1 MPGFDIV
8 PYNDLAA
15 LEKTLAS
22 NPKEYAAFMVEP
34 IQVPRPPPPQAVLG
48 RECSAGAAWS
58 GGTAGGGARGRGAGG
73 VGGVPV
79 CVGGLC

>member
-1 MPGFDIV
+1 MPNFDIV

-34 IQVPRPPPPQAVLG
+34 IQVGALG
-48 RECSAGAAWS
+48 AGR
-58 GGTAGGGARGRGAGG
+58 GQKVARGGPASRRPRCA
-73 VGGVPV
+73 PISPRAREKASPR
-79 CVGGLC
+79 LRDPE

>member
-34 IQVPRPPPPQAVLG
+34 IQVDPSSPLPSCITQSDSSAV
-48 RECSAGAAWS
+48 
-58 GGTAGGGARGRGAGG
+58 
-73 VGGVPV
+73 
-79 CVGGLC
+79 

>member
-34 IQVPRPPPPQAVLG
+34 IQVLLVTDTKTEEKSFASG
-48 RECSAGAAWS
+48 SAF
-58 GGTAGGGARGRGAGG
+58 TK
-73 VGGVPV
+73 V
-79 CVGGLC
+79 

>member
-1 MPGFDIV
+1 MRRAFMFNGAYSISLPYSGPKMPNFDIV

-34 IQVPRPPPPQAVLG
+34 IQVEIFR
-48 RECSAGAAWS
+48 C
-58 GGTAGGGARGRGAGG
+58 
-73 VGGVPV
+73 
-79 CVGGLC
+79 